1 MKTQMEEAWKAIK
14 AAEAKKTW
22 QMMWRLAVKA
32 EQRALE
38 ARKDADAAWEAEEAA
53 EEAVAASEV
62 AE

>member
-32 EQRALE
+32 EQIALE
-38 ARKDADAAWEAEEAA
+38 ARKDADAAWKAEEAA
-53 EEAVAASEV
+53 MAKVEKNKETE
-62 AE
+62 